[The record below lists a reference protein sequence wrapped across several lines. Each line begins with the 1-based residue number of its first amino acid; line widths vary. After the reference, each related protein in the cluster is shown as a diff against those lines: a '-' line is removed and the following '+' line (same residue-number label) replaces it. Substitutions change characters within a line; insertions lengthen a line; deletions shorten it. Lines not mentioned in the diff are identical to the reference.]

1 MNRQTTDIV
10 HFTYKISMYG
20 SVPIHSA
27 MRVMDFSNRVFDL
40 IFLTIIISFSI
51 FKIIVISIWTY
62 IKLSE
67 KPSKSEFIIEF
78 LNESISL

>member
-1 MNRQTTDIV
+1 MYDSISI
-10 HFTYKISMYG
+10 HF
-20 SVPIHSA
+20 A
-27 MRVMDFSNRVFDL
+27 MRVIDFSNRVFDL
-40 IFLTIIISFSI
+40 IFLTMIISLSI

-67 KPSKSEFIIEF
+67 EPSKSKFIVEF

>member
-1 MNRQTTDIV
+1 M
-10 HFTYKISMYG
+10 HG

-27 MRVMDFSNRVFDL
+27 MRVIDFSNRVFYL
-40 IFLTIIISFSI
+40 IFSTIIISLSI
-51 FKIIVISIWTY
+51 FKIIIISIWTY

-67 KPSKSEFIIEF
+67 EPSKYKFIVEF